1 MAPGGFLGGPPA
13 GGGDTATLSQA
24 IAYANAHGGG
34 TIAVA
39 SQTGAASAIIGSGAD
54 VVGIG
59 GFSGRESEVSTDWLA
74 DAVASGRVRRVVTD
88 GSYGMGPPHRGIGAS
103 RLMAAVQQTCAPVSS
118 VSGLYDCAGKAG
130 ALRAAG

>member
-1 MAPGGFLGGPPA
+1 MGQTSVSCA
-13 GGGDTATLSQA
+13 GTGQTSVSCA
-24 IAYANAHGGG
+24 G
-34 TIAVA
+34 TGRTSFSCAGTG
-39 SQTGAASAIIGSGAD
+39 QTSVSRAGAD